1 MTEAVHFSERSRNR
15 SGGNLRGKF
24 QRLSG
29 ILLARASA
37 RLTPAAL
44 GVLAIA
50 SLAVSLV
57 LSGCQ
62 SVSGYSAVSLVRV
75 IDASYNAPA
84 ISVYIE
90 GALVA
95 SNIGQGSITSY
106 GGFGPTNNAL
116 VKVTAASNTQSLVSS
131 NATLLPN
138 KSQSILVTDINAQ
151 YQVVVLEDQSTPAPS
166 GHSEFRILNQAPSTG
181 PIDVYFLSGTSATVY
196 ATAKP
201 VITALTVG
209 ATSGYVTIPS
219 STLYMVIAPAGTV
232 LSTTL
237 TTIYSSAALPLV
249 GGEVRTVL
257 IVDPQL
263 VTQPVQV
270 YIADDVH

>member
-1 MTEAVHFSERSRNR
+1 MTPAMLGMVSVTSL
-15 SGGNLRGKF
+15 G
-24 QRLSG
+24 LSL
-29 ILLARASA
+29 LLA
-37 RLTPAAL
+37 
-44 GVLAIA
+44 
-50 SLAVSLV
+50 
-57 LSGCQ
+57 GCQ
-62 SVSGYSAVSLVRV
+62 SVTGFNAVSLVRV

-84 ISVYIE
+84 INVYIE
-90 GALVA
+90 GTLVA
-95 SNIGQGSITSY
+95 ANIGQGSITTY
-106 GGFGPTNNAL
+106 GGFGPSNNAL
-116 VKVTAASNTQSLVSS
+116 VKVTAASNSKALISS

-270 YIADDVH
+270 YIANDVN